1 VSRRFSPPSPRTSP
15 SSSRFPEPP
24 KTKVD
29 LAALRETAE
38 ILRYLK
44 PYRARFIFGLVCLF
58 VGSAAGLCFPLLAGG
73 LIDAALHRNAATL
86 PVLGALTLNGIAS
99 ILAGTIAVQA
109 AAAAGA
115 AMSFGRVGQTA
126 LSDLRRDTYGRMIGL
141 PMEFFAQRR
150 VGELTSRISGDI
162 AQLESG
168 LIFAVPQMC
177 RQTVMLTGGIILI
190 ALTSGRLTLAMLCT
204 VPLLIAAAV
213 TFGRKLRRLA
223 REAQDRLAETGTI
236 VEETLQAIASV
247 KAFANERFELE
258 RYQQTN
264 AGALRTSLTAVRW
277 RAAFFAVF
285 TVSMFGG
292 MVIVLWFGAGL
303 LQSGQITAGE
313 LTRFVLYSTFVAG
326 AMGQAA
332 ELYSQVQK
340 TVGASQRVR
349 ELLREQPEVALAPR
363 TPDLA
368 SAEHSRDPHSSTL
381 PPAASSSSASSNA
394 DSSRRL
400 RGEVELESVSFR
412 YPSRPEVT
420 VLTDISLS
428 ARPGEVTALVGPSGA
443 GKSTLTALLFRFYAP
458 EQGRVLFDRRD
469 AREFDLTTLRGQM
482 ALVPQDV
489 VLFGGSIAEN
499 IRYGKP
505 GATLEEIKTAAQKA
519 NAAEFI
525 DRFPEGYDTIVG
537 DRGIKLSGGQRQR
550 VAIARAILKDPAIL
564 VLDEATSSLDSESE
578 RLVQSA
584 LERLMRGRTT
594 FVIAHRLAT
603 VRRADQIVVLDQ
615 GRMVERGT
623 HEELSQNPEGL
634 YRKLST
640 LQFQSA
646 LID

>member
-1 VSRRFSPPSPRTSP
+1 M
-15 SSSRFPEPP
+15 
-24 KTKVD
+24 
-29 LAALRETAE
+29 RETVE

-44 PYRARFIFGLVCLF
+44 PYRRRFLFGLLCLF
-58 VGSAAGLCFPLLAGG
+58 IGSIAGLCFPLLAGG
-73 LIDAALHRNAATL
+73 LIDAALLPGGATL
-86 PVLGALTLNGIAS
+86 PGIGALTLNATAS

-109 AAAAGA
+109 LGSALAT
-115 AMSFGRVGQTA
+115 MSFGRVGQTA
-126 LSDLRRDTYGRMIGL
+126 LADLRRDTYGRLIGL
-141 PMEFFAQRR
+141 PMAFFAQRR

-177 RQTVMLTGGIILI
+177 RQTVLLTGGVTLI
-190 ALTSGRLTLAMLCT
+190 ALTSGKLTLAMLCT
-204 VPLLIAAAV
+204 VPLLVAAAV

-223 REAQDRLAETGTI
+223 RDAQDRLAETGTI

-247 KAFANERFELE
+247 KAFANEAFERD
-258 RYQQTN
+258 RYQRTN
-264 AGALRTSLTAVRW
+264 EGALATSLTAVRW

-292 MVIVLWFGAGL
+292 MVIVLWFGAQL
-303 LQSGQITAGE
+303 LQAGQITAGE

-349 ELLREQPEVALAPR
+349 ELLREEPEILLAEK
-363 TPDLA
+363 
-368 SAEHSRDPHSSTL
+368 SAPPVEIKPH
-381 PPAASSSSASSNA
+381 
-394 DSSRRL
+394 RL
-400 RGEVELESVSFR
+400 RGEVELRDVTFR
-412 YPSRPEVT
+412 YPSRPEIP
-420 VLTDISLS
+420 VLTNISLT
-428 ARPGEVTALVGPSGA
+428 AQPGEVTALVGPSGA
-443 GKSTLTALLFRFYAP
+443 GKSTLTALLFRFYTP
-458 EQGRVLFDRRD
+458 ERGSVLIDGRD
-469 AREFDLTTLRGQM
+469 ANTFDLTALRGQM

-489 VLFGGSIAEN
+489 LLFGGSIAEN

-505 GATLEEIKTAAQKA
+505 GATMEEIRAAAQQA

-525 DRFPEGYDTIVG
+525 DRFPEGYGTVVG

-564 VLDEATSSLDSESE
+564 ILDEATSSLDSESE
-578 RLVQSA
+578 RLVQDA
-584 LERLMRGRTT
+584 LERLMTGRTT

-623 HEELSQNPEGL
+623 HDELSKNPDGL
-634 YRKLST
+634 YRRLST

-646 LID
+646 LSD

>member
-1 VSRRFSPPSPRTSP
+1 VSRRYSS

-24 KTKVD
+24 KTQVD
-29 LAALRETAE
+29 LAALRETVE
-38 ILRYLK
+38 ILRYLN
-44 PYRARFIFGLVCLF
+44 PYRRRFLFGLASLF
-58 VGSAAGLCFPLLAGG
+58 VGSVAGLCFPLLAGG
-73 LIDAALHRNAATL
+73 LIDAALHNHGATL
-86 PVLGALTLNGIAS
+86 PLFGSFTLNGIAAT
-99 ILAGTIAVQA
+99 LAGTIAVQA
-109 AAAAGA
+109 VAAASA
-115 AMSFGRVGQTA
+115 ALSFGRVGQTA
-126 LSDLRRDTYGRMIGL
+126 LADLRRDTYGRLIGL

-168 LIFAVPQMC
+168 LIYAVPQLC
-177 RQTVMLTGGIILI
+177 RQTVMLTGGIVLI
-190 ALTSGRLTLAMLCT
+190 ALTSGKLTLAMLCT

-223 REAQDRLAETGTI
+223 REAQDRLAESGTI

-247 KAFANERFELE
+247 KAFANEAFELD
-258 RYQQTN
+258 RYQHTN
-264 AGALRTSLTAVRW
+264 TGALQTALTAVRW

-285 TVSMFGG
+285 TVSLFGG

-349 ELLREQPEVALAPR
+349 ELLREPPEISIPARSA
-363 TPDLA
+363 TP
-368 SAEHSRDPHSSTL
+368 SATR
-381 PPAASSSSASSNA
+381 SAG
-394 DSSRRL
+394 RL
-400 RGEVELESVSFR
+400 RGEVELQAVTFR
-412 YPSRPEVT
+412 YPSRPEIAV
-420 VLTDISLS
+420 VSDISLH

-458 EQGRVLFDRRD
+458 EQGRVLFDGRD

-489 VLFGGSIAEN
+489 LLFGGSIADN

-505 GATLEEIKTAAQKA
+505 SATLDEIKAAAQQA

-525 DRFPEGYDTIVG
+525 DRFPEGYQTIVG

-584 LERLMRGRTT
+584 LEHLMRGRTT

-615 GRMVERGT
+615 GRMVEHGT
-623 HEELSQNPEGL
+623 HEELSQNPAGL
-634 YRKLST
+634 YHRLSS
-640 LQFQSA
+640 LQFQGA
-646 LID
+646 LVE

>member
-1 VSRRFSPPSPRTSP
+1 MSRRFSSQ
-15 SSSRFPEPP
+15 FPEPP

-29 LAALRETAE
+29 RAALRETVE
-38 ILRYLK
+38 ILRYLN
-44 PYRARFIFGLVCLF
+44 PYRRRFIFGLVCLF
-58 VGSAAGLCFPLLAGG
+58 VGSVAGLCFPLLAGG
-73 LIDAALHRNAATL
+73 LIDAALHNNSAHL
-86 PVLGALTLNGIAS
+86 PVLGSLTLNAIAS
-99 ILAGTIAVQA
+99 VLAGTIAVQA
-109 AAAAGA
+109 LGSAGA

-126 LSDLRRDTYGRMIGL
+126 LADLRHDTYGRIIAL

-150 VGELTSRISGDI
+150 VGELTSRLSGDI
-162 AQLESG
+162 SQLESG
-168 LIFAVPQMC
+168 LIYAVPQFC
-177 RQTVMLTGGIILI
+177 RQAVLLIGGLVLI

-213 TFGRKLRRLA
+213 TFGRKLRRLS
-223 REAQDRLAETGTI
+223 RDAQDRLAETGTI

-247 KAFANERFELE
+247 KAFANETFELD
-258 RYQQTN
+258 RYQRTN
-264 AGALRTSLTAVRW
+264 TQALDTSLTAVKW

-285 TVSMFGG
+285 TVSLFGG

-303 LQSGQITAGE
+303 LQSGQITPGE

-326 AMGQAA
+326 AMSQAA

-349 ELLREQPEVALAPR
+349 ELLREKPEVAV
-363 TPDLA
+363 T
-368 SAEHSRDPHSSTL
+368 SANSTTAATTL
-381 PPAASSSSASSNA
+381 PPPINPSA
-394 DSSRRL
+394 RL
-400 RGEVELESVSFR
+400 RGEVELQNVTFR
-412 YPSRPEVT
+412 YPSRPET
-420 VLTDISLS
+420 AVLSDISLH

-443 GKSTLTALLFRFYAP
+443 GKSTLTALLYRFYAP
-458 EQGRVLFDRRD
+458 EQGRVLFDGRD
-469 AREFDLTTLRGQM
+469 AREFDLTALRSQM

-489 VLFGGSIAEN
+489 LLFGGSIAEN

-505 GATLEEIKTAAQKA
+505 GATLDEIKEAARQA

-525 DRFPEGYDTIVG
+525 DRFPEGYETIVG

-584 LERLMRGRTT
+584 LEHLMRGRTT

-603 VRRADQIVVLDQ
+603 VRRADQIVVLDH

-623 HEELSQNPEGL
+623 HDELSQKPDGL
-634 YRKLST
+634 YRRLST
-640 LQFQSA
+640 LQFQNA
-646 LID
+646 WTE

>member
-1 VSRRFSPPSPRTSP
+1 LGAVSRHSAQ
-15 SSSRFPEPP
+15 RFPEPP
-24 KTKVD
+24 KTKID
-29 LAALRETAE
+29 RAALRETVE

-44 PYRARFIFGLVCLF
+44 PYRRRFVVGLVSLF

-73 LIDAALHRNAATL
+73 LIDAALHPGAAKL
-86 PVLGALTLNGIAS
+86 PALGVITLNGTAM

-109 AAAAGA
+109 IAAAAA

-126 LSDLRRDTYGRMIGL
+126 LADLRRDTYGRLIGL
-141 PMEFFAQRR
+141 PMGFFAQRR

-168 LIFAVPQMC
+168 LIYAVPQLC
-177 RQTVMLTGGIILI
+177 RQSVMLGGGVVLL
-190 ALTSGRLTLAMLCT
+190 ALTSGKLTLAMLCS
-204 VPLLIAAAV
+204 VPLLVAAAV

-247 KAFANERFELE
+247 KAFANEAFELG
-258 RYQQTN
+258 RYQRMN
-264 AGALRTSLTAVRW
+264 EGALKTSLMAVRW

-285 TVSMFGG
+285 TISMFGG

-303 LQSGQITAGE
+303 LQTGQISAGE

-349 ELLREQPEVALAPR
+349 ELLREVPEISAGPAPAR
-363 TPDLA
+363 DAAAATPPL
-368 SAEHSRDPHSSTL
+368 
-381 PPAASSSSASSNA
+381 
-394 DSSRRL
+394 RL
-400 RGEVELESVSFR
+400 RGEVELQNVTFR
-412 YPSRPEVT
+412 YPSRPEIA
-420 VLTDISLS
+420 VLADISLK
-428 ARPGEVTALVGPSGA
+428 ARRGEVTALVGPSGA
-443 GKSTLTALLFRFYAP
+443 GKTTLTALLFRFYNP
-458 EQGRVLFDRRD
+458 EQGRVLIDGRD
-469 AREFDLTTLRGQM
+469 AHEFDLGALRGQM

-489 VLFGGSIAEN
+489 LLFGGSIAEN
-499 IRYGKP
+499 IQYGKP
-505 GATLEEIKTAAQKA
+505 GATLDEIREAAQKA

-525 DRFPEGYDTIVG
+525 DRFPEGYATIVG

-550 VAIARAILKDPAIL
+550 IAIARAILKDPAIL

-584 LERLMRGRTT
+584 LERLMSGRTT

-623 HEELSQNPEGL
+623 HEELSKNPEGL
-634 YRKLST
+634 YRRLST
-640 LQFQSA
+640 LQFQGAA
-646 LID
+646 LLE

>member
-1 VSRRFSPPSPRTSP
+1 M
-15 SSSRFPEPP
+15 
-24 KTKVD
+24 
-29 LAALRETAE
+29 
-38 ILRYLK
+38 
-44 PYRARFIFGLVCLF
+44 FIGTV
-58 VGSAAGLCFPLLAGG
+58 AGLCFPLLAGG
-73 LIDAALHRNAATL
+73 LIDAALHPGGATL
-86 PVLGALTLNGIAS
+86 PVLGTLSLNLTAG

-109 AAAAGA
+109 VAAAVA
-115 AMSFGRVGQTA
+115 AMSFGRVGQAA
-126 LSDLRRDTYGRMIGL
+126 LADLRRDTYGRMIGL
-141 PMEFFAQRR
+141 PMQFFAQRR

-168 LIFAVPQMC
+168 LIYAVPQLC
-177 RQTVMLTGGIILI
+177 RQSVLLVGGLTLL
-190 ALTSGRLTLAMLCT
+190 ALTSGKLTLAMLCT

-213 TFGRKLRRLA
+213 TFGRKLRKLA
-223 REAQDRLAETGTI
+223 RDAQDRLAETGTI

-247 KAFANERFELE
+247 KAFANEAFELD
-258 RYQQTN
+258 RYQRTN
-264 AGALRTSLTAVRW
+264 EAALATSLTAVRW

-292 MVIVLWFGAGL
+292 IVIVLWFGAGL
-303 LQSGQITAGE
+303 LQTGQITPGE

-349 ELLREQPEVALAPR
+349 ELLRETPEISLAPR
-363 TPDLA
+363 GA
-368 SAEHSRDPHSSTL
+368 IR
-381 PPAASSSSASSNA
+381 SSSSAA
-394 DSSRRL
+394 RPPKRL
-400 RGEVELESVSFR
+400 RGEVELRDVTFR
-412 YPSRPEVT
+412 YPSRPEVA
-420 VLTDISLS
+420 VLTNISLK

-458 EQGRVLFDRRD
+458 EKGAVLIDGRD
-469 AREFDLTTLRGQM
+469 ANDYDLTELRGQM

-489 VLFGGSIAEN
+489 LLFGGSIAEN

-505 GATLEEIKTAAQKA
+505 GATLEEIRTAAQKA

-525 DRFPEGYDTIVG
+525 DRFPEGYETIVG

-564 VLDEATSSLDSESE
+564 ILDEATSSLDSESE
-578 RLVQSA
+578 RLVQGA
-584 LERLMRGRTT
+584 LERLMTGRTT
-594 FVIAHRLAT
+594 FVVAHRLAT

-623 HEELSQNPEGL
+623 HDELSQNPEGL
-634 YRKLST
+634 YRRLST
-640 LQFQSA
+640 LQFQGA
-646 LID
+646 IAE

>member
-1 VSRRFSPPSPRTSP
+1 MSRRFSSE
-15 SSSRFPEPP
+15 RFPDPP
-24 KTKVD
+24 KTKLD
-29 LAALRETAE
+29 WASLRETVE

-44 PYRARFIFGLVCLF
+44 PYRRRFLFGMASLF
-58 VGSAAGLCFPLLAGG
+58 IGTVAGLCFPLLAGG
-73 LIDAALHRNAATL
+73 LIDAAIHPGGAAL
-86 PVLGALTLNGIAS
+86 PVVGSLTLNETAS
-99 ILAGTIAVQA
+99 ILAVTIAIQAVA
-109 AAAAGA
+109 AAAA

-126 LSDLRRDTYGRMIGL
+126 LADLRRDTYGRMIGL
-141 PMEFFAQRR
+141 PMQFFAQRR

-168 LIFAVPQMC
+168 LIYAVPQMC
-177 RQTVMLTGGIILI
+177 RQSVMLIGGLTLL
-190 ALTSGRLTLAMLCT
+190 ALTSGKLTLAMLCT

-213 TFGRKLRRLA
+213 TFGRRLRKLA

-247 KAFANERFELE
+247 KAFANEAFELN
-258 RYQQTN
+258 RYQKTN
-264 AGALRTSLTAVRW
+264 EGALATSLTAVRW

-303 LQSGQITAGE
+303 LQTGQITAGE

-349 ELLREQPEVALAPR
+349 ELLRETPEISVGAPSIAGASTGK
-363 TPDLA
+363 TPA
-368 SAEHSRDPHSSTL
+368 
-381 PPAASSSSASSNA
+381 
-394 DSSRRL
+394 RL
-400 RGEVELESVSFR
+400 RGEVELRDVTFR
-412 YPSRPEVT
+412 YPSRPEVA
-420 VLTDISLS
+420 VLTDISLK
-428 ARPGEVTALVGPSGA
+428 ARRGEVTALVGPSGA

-458 EQGRVLFDRRD
+458 EKGQVLIDGRD
-469 AREFDLTTLRGQM
+469 ASTFDLTALRDQM

-489 VLFGGSIAEN
+489 LLFGGSIAEN

-505 GATLEEIKTAAQKA
+505 GASLEEIRRAAEQA

-525 DRFPEGYDTIVG
+525 DRFPEGYETVVG

-564 VLDEATSSLDSESE
+564 ILDEATSSLDSESE

-584 LERLMRGRTT
+584 LERLMTGRTT

-615 GRMVERGT
+615 GRMVECGT
-623 HEELSQNPEGL
+623 HDELSQNPDGL
-634 YRKLST
+634 YRRLST
-640 LQFQSA
+640 LQFQTS
-646 LID
+646 LVE